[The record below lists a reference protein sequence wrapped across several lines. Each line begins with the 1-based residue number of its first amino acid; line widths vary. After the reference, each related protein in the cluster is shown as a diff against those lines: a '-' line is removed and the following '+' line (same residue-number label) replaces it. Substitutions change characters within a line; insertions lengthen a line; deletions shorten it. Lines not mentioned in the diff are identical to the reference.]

1 MWAERLRD
9 GEQILI
15 RPIRAEDREEL
26 AAVEP
31 DTEHGIGV
39 ARFVRSPADG
49 DRAEVAWPPCS
60 S

>member
-15 RPIRAEDREEL
+15 RPIRPEDREEL

-31 DTEHGIGV
+31 DTEHGIGWRASC
-39 ARFVRSPADG
+39 ARPRTATAP
-49 DRAEVAWPPCS
+49 R
-60 S
+60 